1 MPDKSDRESYIE
13 LFEGVMNGLAGLGLV
28 TFVVFPLAIPVIA
41 LTALLAIP
49 VVIGGVLVAVLAAP
63 VLIVRR
69 LVRTRGEARLSST
82 RRDAGR
88 AVVRVHD
95 PAGQRLRPAYAY
107 RAGRSGRRARAGG
120 PGRSTGGRAS

>member
-1 MPDKSDRESYIE
+1 MSAKSDRESYIE

-41 LTALLAIP
+41 LTALFAIP

-69 LVRTRGEARLSST
+69 LVRTRREARLSSA
-82 RRDAGR
+82 RSDAGR

-95 PAGQRLRPAYAY
+95 PAGQRQ
-107 RAGRSGRRARAGG
+107 
-120 PGRSTGGRAS
+120 